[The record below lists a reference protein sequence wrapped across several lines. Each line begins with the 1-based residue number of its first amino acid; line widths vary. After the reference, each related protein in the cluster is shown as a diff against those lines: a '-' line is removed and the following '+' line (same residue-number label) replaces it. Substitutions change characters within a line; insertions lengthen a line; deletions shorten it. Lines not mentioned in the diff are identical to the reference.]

1 MSFKIRYLA
10 LAVAAVAPIASNA
23 AGLDR
28 STQPSWSFTQDG
40 TFAYVEHITIDPKV
54 KGKDSS
60 GNKVPD
66 MADDYHF
73 LNYGA
78 KADVNDKVSLGV
90 FFDQP
95 WGADAAYSGNNNF
108 VSPATAVIDGL
119 FAQANVAGVTNV
131 ASANA
136 YITSATQQLAAG
148 QAQVNAGQAQLQTQI
163 AAGQAQIAQAQA
175 QLAQAQTLLASL
187 PAGSPQAQAVQA
199 QITAGQEQLR
209 TQAAQGQAR
218 IAAAQQ
224 QLAAS
229 QAQINA
235 GQAKLTQLKGLTATA
250 AGLAND
256 TSSTRVKV
264 KSQNFTGILGL
275 KFGDKN
281 QFQVYG
287 GPALEKLEG
296 EVHLRGDAYS
306 SATGYDASIP
316 SNTAYGWLAGLAYS
330 KPEIAL
336 KAALTYR
343 SEIDHDVKLAENLPI
358 APLRGIAAQQTNK
371 NTITMPQSVN
381 LDFQT
386 GLNPTTLLT
395 AKVRWVP
402 WSDFAIVPK
411 AYTELSKKAVD
422 ANGKQLYPKGLPL
435 VAYDKDGWT
444 AEVGIGKKLSP
455 KWAVSGSVG
464 WDSGAGNP
472 VTTLGPVE
480 GNWNVGLGAKYNI
493 TPEWA
498 VSAGAKYLLLGDA
511 KAKVPTGVVVGN
523 FEDNDAWVYGLR
535 LTYQKK

>member
-1 MSFKIRYLA
+1 MSFQIRHLA
-10 LAVAAVAPIASNA
+10 LAVASFSPLMANA

-28 STQPSWSFTQDG
+28 STQPSWAFTQDG
-40 TFAYVEHITIDPKV
+40 TFAYLEHITINPTV
-54 KGKDSS
+54 KGKDNALVSTPKDQYKS
-60 GNKVPD
+60 GRSIPN
-66 MADDYHF
+66 MAKDYHF

-78 KADVNDKVSLGV
+78 KADITDRVSVGV

-95 WGADAAYSGNNNF
+95 WGADGEYTGTNNF
-108 VSPATAVIDGL
+108 ISPATATIDRL
-119 FAQANVAGVTNV
+119 FAQANVPGVTDV
-131 ASANA
+131 TSANT
-136 YITSATQQLAAG
+136 YITSASQQLAAG
-148 QAQVNAGQAQLQTQI
+148 QAQVNAGTAQLTAAQAQIAQAQALLATLPAGSAQAQAVQAQI
-163 AAGQAQIAQAQA
+163 AAGQAQIATTQSQLTQAQA
-175 QLAQAQTLLASL
+175 T
-187 PAGSPQAQAVQA
+187 
-199 QITAGQEQLR
+199 
-209 TQAAQGQAR
+209 
-218 IAAAQQ
+218 
-224 QLAAS
+224 
-229 QAQINA
+229 INA
-235 GQAKLTQLKGLTATA
+235 GKQKLGQLQALTTTASN
-250 AGLAND
+250 LAND
-256 TSSTRVKV
+256 KSATSVQV

-296 EVHLRGDAYS
+296 EVHLRGSAYS
-306 SATGYDASIP
+306 QATGYDAGIP
-316 SNTAYGWLAGLAYS
+316 SNTAYGWLAGVAYS

-343 SEIDHDVKLAENLPI
+343 SEIDHDVKLGENLPL
-358 APLRGIAAQQTNK
+358 APFVGIAAQQTNK

-411 AYTELSKKAVD
+411 AYTELTKKAVD
-422 ANGKQLYPKGLPL
+422 ATTGKQLYPKGLPL
-435 VAYDKDGWT
+435 VGYDKDSWA
-444 AEVGIGKKLSP
+444 AELGIGKKLSP

-472 VTTLGPVE
+472 ITTLGPYE

-498 VSAGAKYLLLGDA
+498 VSAGAKYLMLGDA
-511 KAKVPTGVVVGN
+511 KAKVPTGMIVGD
-523 FEDNDAWVYGLR
+523 FQDSDAWVYGLR
-535 LTYQKK
+535 LSYQKK